1 MGHFLQDTLSEHKSG
16 ASVGIYS
23 ICSANK
29 YVIEAALYQAA
40 TDGVPVLIE
49 ATSNQVDQFGGYTD
63 LTPARF
69 AAYVHEMAD
78 QTRFPRDR
86 IVLGGDHLGP
96 NVWQKEDA
104 SGAMAKARDQIQA
117 YVSAGFTKIHLDA
130 SMRLGGD
137 PGEPHEALDT
147 ELIADRAADLCQ
159 VAENA
164 AQLVPGTHKIYYV
177 VGTDVPT
184 PGGAHEADDDSVAI
198 TTAEEVR
205 DTIAANEKAFLR
217 LGLEAAWEQVLAV
230 VVQPGVEFSDQGISE
245 YDPDKA
251 RALSGIIANY
261 PRLVYE
267 AHSTDYQTEP
277 ALRRMVADHFAILK
291 VGPWLTFALR
301 EAIFALATI
310 EQELL
315 DGQPGITC
323 SGVIELLEQVMM
335 DQPEHWRHH
344 YHGDADQLRLARR
357 YSYSDRIRYYWP
369 NSRIV
374 EAQAKLLRN
383 LNEHDIPA
391 TLLSQYLP
399 AQYDA
404 WRSGELSLAPA
415 DLIRHKILEVTGIYA
430 RACGGANHQ

>member
-1 MGHFLQDTLSEHKSG
+1 MGHFLQKTLSEHKSG
-16 ASVGIYS
+16 AAVGIYS
-23 ICSANK
+23 VCSANR
-29 YVIEAALYQAA
+29 YVIEAALYQATA
-40 TDGVPVLIE
+40 DGMPVLIE
-49 ATSNQVDQFGGYTD
+49 ATSNQVDQFGGYTG

-69 AAYVHEMAD
+69 AASVHEMAD
-78 QTRFPRDR
+78 RSGFPREQ

-96 NVWQKEDA
+96 NVWQSEDA
-104 SGAMAKARDQIQA
+104 SSAMAKARDQIQA

-137 PGEPHEALDT
+137 PGEHHEAPDI

-164 AQLVPGTHKIYYV
+164 VAKLSTGNNKISYV
-177 VGTDVPT
+177 IGTDVPT
-184 PGGAHEADDDSVAI
+184 PGGAHDADQDLLAI
-198 TTAEEVR
+198 TPVEEVQ
-205 DTIAANEKAFLR
+205 DTISANEKAFLR
-217 LGLEAAWEQVLAV
+217 WGLEAAWEQVLAV
-230 VVQPGVEFSDQGISE
+230 VVQPGVEFSDQGIHE
-245 YDPDKA
+245 YDSD
-251 RALSGIIANY
+251 RVQSLSGIIAKY

-277 ALRRMVADHFAILK
+277 ALLRMVADHFAILK

-301 EAIFALATI
+301 EAIFALARI

-315 DGQPGITC
+315 DGRPGITC
-323 SGVIELLEQVMM
+323 SGIIEILEQVML

-344 YHGDADQLRLARR
+344 YHGDDDQLRLARR

-374 EAQAKLLRN
+374 EAQAKLLSN

-391 TLLSQYLP
+391 TLLSSIYP
-399 AQYDA
+399 
-404 WRSGELSLAPA
+404 RSTMLGVPVNYHL
-415 DLIRHKILEVTGIYA
+415 RQRK
-430 RACGGANHQ
+430 